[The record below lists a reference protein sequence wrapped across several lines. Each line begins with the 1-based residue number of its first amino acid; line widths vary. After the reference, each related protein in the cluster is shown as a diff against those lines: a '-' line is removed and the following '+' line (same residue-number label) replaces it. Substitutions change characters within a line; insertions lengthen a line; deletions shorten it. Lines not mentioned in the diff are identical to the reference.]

1 LCHRCHGCQVS
12 RCHKCRVS
20 RVSGVTGFTG
30 VTDVTGITGVRC
42 QGGEVSQV
50 SQVSGVTG
58 VTGVT
63 GVRCHGFHGC
73 HRCHGCQVSR
83 VSRVSQVSR
92 VSGVTVVSCHGCWV
106 SRVSQVSWVSRV
118 SQVLGVTGVTGVRCH
133 GCHRCQGVTGVRCH
147 GCHRCHGVTGVTGVT
162 GVRCHGCQVSSVLCS
177 PTLVSPAVIME
188 ERLSP
193 APHTPVTA
201 GAWRAG
207 DIATQQ
213 PLPLGQ
219 EVKGGSGASSP
230 TSPRRTHGVRSP
242 RRVTSPQDR
251 SPQRTGHPSV
261 LIEHGDVS
269 VRSWVTG
276 GDRGDTL
283 SPALTDG
290 VHGGGLCV
298 SHSSQRWTRDTQWPP
313 LGFHLEIVTAVTP
326 GL

>member
-1 LCHRCHGCQVS
+1 VRCHRCHRCQVS
-12 RCHKCRVS
+12 RVSQAS
-20 RVSGVTGFTG
+20 RVSVVTGF
-30 VTDVTGITGVRC
+30 
-42 QGGEVSQV
+42 
-50 SQVSGVTG
+50 TG

-73 HRCHGCQVSR
+73 HRCHGCRVSR
-83 VSRVSQVSR
+83 VSRVSGVMGVGCHGCHRCHGCHGCRVSQVSR
-92 VSGVTVVSCHGCWV
+92 VSGVMGVGCHGCHGCHGCWV
-106 SRVSQVSWVSRV
+106 SQVS
-118 SQVLGVTGVTGVRCH
+118 
-133 GCHRCQGVTGVRCH
+133 
-147 GCHRCHGVTGVTGVT
+147 GVT

-213 PLPLGQ
+213 PPPLGQ

-276 GDRGDTL
+276 GDTGDTL